1 MTGISPAVNFCYGD
15 TTSTFRGYNLARL
28 KNLTLHVT
36 AGPENLTIFTNT
48 LIIHETYMRIVIGF
62 CTVLAVHSKKIKNNL

>member
-15 TTSTFRGYNLARL
+15 TTSTFRGYNLARP

-36 AGPENLTIFTNT
+36 AGPEDFLFLVS
-48 LIIHETYMRIVIGF
+48 LINIPETSMVIVIG
-62 CTVLAVHSKKIKNNL
+62 